1 MASTCV
7 LCYIWNPVQVISNH
21 RYHAYYTWT
30 IGFTMHDFLQV
41 LLTINLAVKSA
52 QGGIPCSNT
61 SHKDS
66 CYLLHVISQC
76 IV

>member
-41 LLTINLAVKSA
+41 VLTVNLAVKRVRKEGYHA
-52 QGGIPCSNT
+52 
-61 SHKDS
+61 
-66 CYLLHVISQC
+66 VILPTKTVVTYC
-76 IV
+76 MLFPNA